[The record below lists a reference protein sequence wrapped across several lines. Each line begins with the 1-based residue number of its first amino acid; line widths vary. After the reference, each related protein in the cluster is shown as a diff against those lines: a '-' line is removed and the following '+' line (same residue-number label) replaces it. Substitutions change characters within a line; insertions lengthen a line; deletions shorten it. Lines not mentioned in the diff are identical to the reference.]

1 MLGTFWQ
8 PCPPGGG
15 GGREREKERRL
26 LLLGLTWNAI
36 TFDTPPAFEKTSH
49 PAWFGRPIEQK
60 WNPNRPTIYFGK
72 ELYIIA
78 QNNAGKM
85 ATRKGHHPYSLKKM
99 TPFEDGF
106 RIMSL
111 LEVLLNFFVCFSST
125 FDNFGYF
132 ADLFQ
137 TSKRSA
143 VVSAKDN
150 LSSSSIV
157 QSYTVSNSTEVFS

>member
-85 ATRKGHHPYSLKKM
+85 ATRKGHHPYSLKKWL
-99 TPFEDGF
+99 EDGF
-106 RIMSL
+106 RNLRFSISL
-111 LEVLLNFFVCFSST
+111 FASAQHLTISVILLICFRQAKEVQWSLQKT
-125 FDNFGYF
+125 IYPPPP
-132 ADLFQ
+132 
-137 TSKRSA
+137 
-143 VVSAKDN
+143 
-150 LSSSSIV
+150 
-157 QSYTVSNSTEVFS
+157 